1 MHALRFVA
9 IAALLGTASA
19 QLKQG
24 IVPKRY
30 ERSGTHMTR
39 SPFSLQPGRWQ
50 QVIRAKEIQER
61 VKKPMRIKRL
71 EFRSKSASQAGM
83 QIEIQVIMSRFKG
96 GLDVFFN
103 NNLAKDAVVVF
114 PRNKITLPTSGALS
128 WDLQIPFASDF
139 TWDGDSDVVIDV
151 RVFGN
156 GNQNKPFLYF
166 FDSVSFDPFVGI
178 EDIWAATPNALKATR
193 VGRGT
198 GLIAR
203 LSWQEGAV
211 IKYGNGCKGQGG
223 FVPEISANGIPV
235 VGNTGLRVNVSK
247 ARPQAPAFLLWG
259 GSDKKWGAFTLPL
272 DLKPLGMPQCMLFAE
287 PLQIFGTQTLGGNPG
302 TGVGSVPFGIP
313 PSAVVKGIEL
323 FAQWFV
329 VDQATGRHPAD
340 VDIGRDSARDWL
352 RLRLGPRLKREPCPA
367 RA

>member
-1 MHALRFVA
+1 MYALRFAA
-9 IAALLGTASA
+9 IAALLAPASA
-19 QLKQG
+19 QLKTG

-30 ERSGTHMTR
+30 ERSGTHMTQ
-39 SPFSLQPGRWQ
+39 SPFSQQPGRWQ
-50 QVIRAKEIQER
+50 QVFRVKELKER
-61 VKKPMRIKRL
+61 VKKPVRFKRL
-71 EFRSKSASQAGM
+71 EFRSKTANQVGT
-83 QIEIQVIMSRFKG
+83 QIEIQVVMSRFKG

-114 PRNKITLPTSGALS
+114 PRNKITLPTSRALS
-128 WDLQIPFASDF
+128 WDLVIPFVSDF
-139 TWDGDSDVVIDV
+139 TWDGDSDIVVDV
-151 RVFGN
+151 RVFSN
-156 GNQNKPFLYF
+156 GNQSKPFLYF
-166 FDSVSFDPFVGI
+166 FDSVSFDPFVQI

-211 IKYGNGCKGQGG
+211 VKYGNGCKGQGG
-223 FVPEISANGIPV
+223 YVPEIGTNGIPV

-259 GSDKKWGAFTLPL
+259 GSDKKWGAFNLPL
-272 DLKPLGMPQCMLFAE
+272 DLKPLGMPQCTLFAA

-302 TGVGSVPFGIP
+302 TGFGSVPFGIP
-313 PSAVVKGIEL
+313 STSVVKGIEL

-329 VDQATGRHPAD
+329 VDKATGRLLPMSTSDA
-340 VDIGRDSARDWL
+340 VRLVIG
-352 RLRLGPRLKREPCPA
+352 
-367 RA
+367 